1 MAKCSYEKL
10 NLTLVLNLKKK
21 IEDLKKS
28 EENLKKQKL
37 FIESVIENIP
47 DMIFVKDA
55 KHFRFEEM
63 NKAGEVLLGLK
74 KQDILGKDLLD
85 KFSKSQADF
94 FLSKD
99 KEVIKS
105 GKLLDISEEFI
116 DTPKGVRILHTKKIP
131 IFDEKHN
138 PLYLLGISEDI
149 TERKRAEEKIRESE
163 NKFKTIFENARDGI
177 LAVDAEIKKFVFANL
192 EICKLTGYTEKE
204 LLQLNIADIH
214 PKKDLPYVID
224 QFTKQM
230 QGKISLAKDMPIL
243 RKDKNVIYCDIN
255 ASGININGRGLL
267 VGFFRNVTEKKKAE
281 EKIKESESRYKTLFD
296 LSSDAIMTLAA
307 PDWRFTSGNL
317 AALKM
322 FNAKDE
328 QDFISK
334 GPGEVS
340 PKYQPS
346 GQLSSVKAKKMIMK
360 AMKTGSNFFE
370 WTHKRIKGEDFPATV
385 LLSRIEL
392 NGKKLLQATV
402 RDVSKLKKAEQKL
415 LLQKEK
421 TRIEIER
428 YKKQIKMLKRKR
440 KCK

>member
-1 MAKCSYEKL
+1 MAKKSYEKL
-10 NLTLVLNLKKK
+10 NLTLINNLKKK

-149 TERKRAEEKIRESE
+149 TERKR
-163 NKFKTIFENARDGI
+163 
-177 LAVDAEIKKFVFANL
+177 
-192 EICKLTGYTEKE
+192 
-204 LLQLNIADIH
+204 
-214 PKKDLPYVID
+214 
-224 QFTKQM
+224 
-230 QGKISLAKDMPIL
+230 
-243 RKDKNVIYCDIN
+243 
-255 ASGININGRGLL
+255 
-267 VGFFRNVTEKKKAE
+267 AE